1 MVGVEKMAWSKEGVT
16 REFIE
21 GVELLIYKER
31 PASLPQMF
39 RESVLRNPD
48 RPALVCEG
56 LRWSYK
62 ELASFVNRAAF
73 YLSEGCGLKKGDR
86 VAVLLNNCPEFVVLY
101 LAVSSLGCVFVP
113 LNARLKARELLPQIL
128 KAKPRIL
135 VAGQDTWG
143 ELESLSEYLK
153 GVERLF
159 KLGLPSPGAEPFQD
173 LLEAPEAPP
182 PCLGQ
187 LREEDLCSII
197 FTSGTTGRPKGVMIS
212 HRNVV
217 NTAQACA
224 KVFQSNARDV
234 DLIMVPLF
242 HVTGLHTQLCKSLYL
257 GSTTV
262 LMKAFKAEQALEL
275 IEKERVTLSISVP
288 TIYWLMLNAPGFQGR
303 DLSSF
308 ETIVYGG
315 APCPPELILR
325 LQEAFPKASL
335 INAGGLTEGTSLQYA
350 LPPQDALRKAGS
362 VGFPTPCTEAKIV
375 DEQGNEVV
383 AGEVGELLLK
393 GAAIAKGYWQ
403 DPEETLKTFKGG
415 WLRTGDLARMDEE
428 GYLWLMDRK
437 KDMII
442 RGGEN
447 IYSIEV
453 ENVLYSFPKTLEAAV
468 VGVADPIFGEQV
480 KAFVVLK
487 EGQQSTEQEI
497 REFCSQYL
505 AEYKVPKF
513 VELLEEP
520 LPRNPG
526 GKVQKELLKKK
537 AQENDRK
544 RANKK
549 SLDKNVRG

>member
-1 MVGVEKMAWSKEGVT
+1 MREVEEMAWPREGVT
-16 REFIE
+16 RQFID
-21 GVELLIYKER
+21 GVEMFIYKDR

-48 RPALVCEG
+48 KPALICG
-56 LRWSYK
+56 QLRWSYK
-62 ELASFVNRAAF
+62 ELASLVNRLASS
-73 YLSEGCGLKKGDR
+73 LLEMCGLGKGDR

-101 LAVSSLGCVFVP
+101 LAVTSLGGIFVP

-135 VAGQDTWG
+135 VAGQDTWV
-143 ELESLSEYLK
+143 ELESLLESPHGLERIFIVGPPCPGAQALEDLLK
-153 GVERLF
+153 GPETP
-159 KLGLPSPGAEPFQD
+159 LPLPDHIQ
-173 LLEAPEAPP
+173 
-182 PCLGQ
+182 
-187 LREEDLCSII
+187 EEDLCSII
-197 FTSGTTGRPKGVMIS
+197 FTSGTTDKPKGVMIS

-224 KVFQSNARDV
+224 RVFGSNARDV

-262 LMKAFKAEQALEL
+262 LMRTFKAEQALEAV
-275 IEKERVTLSISVP
+275 EKERVTLSISVP
-288 TIYWLMLNAPGFQGR
+288 TIYWLMLNSPLFPTR

-308 ETIVYGG
+308 RTIVYGG

-325 LQEAFPKASL
+325 LQKAFPKASL

-362 VGFPTPCTEAKIV
+362 VGFPTPCTEAKIM
-375 DEQGNEVV
+375 DEVGNEVV
-383 AGEVGELLLK
+383 PGEVGELLLK
-393 GAAIAKGYWQ
+393 GAGIAKGYWENPQ
-403 DPEETLKTFKGG
+403 ETLKSFREG
-415 WLRTGDLARMDEE
+415 WLCTGDLARFDEE
-428 GYLWLMDRK
+428 GYLWIMDRK

-447 IYSIEV
+447 IYSVEV
-453 ENVLYSFPKTLEAAV
+453 ENVLYAFPKTLEAAV
-468 VGVADPIFGEQV
+468 VGVSDPVFGEQV
-480 KAFVVLK
+480 KAFVVPK
-487 EGQQSTEQEI
+487 PGQQITEQEI
-497 REFCSQYL
+497 KDFCSQHL

-526 GKVQKELLKKK
+526 GKVQKDLLKKMS
-537 AQENDRK
+537 Q
-544 RANKK
+544 
-549 SLDKNVRG
+549 

>member
-1 MVGVEKMAWSKEGVT
+1 MAWSREGVT

-31 PASLPQMF
+31 PASLAHMF
-39 RESVLRNPD
+39 RESVVRNPD
-48 RPALVCEG
+48 RPALICEE
-56 LRWSYK
+56 LRWRYK
-62 ELASFVNRAAF
+62 ELASLVNRAA
-73 YLSEGCGLKKGDR
+73 LSLFERYGLRKGDR
-86 VAVLLNNCPEFVVLY
+86 VAVVLNNCPEFVLLY
-101 LAVSSLGCVFVP
+101 LAVTSLGGVFVP

-128 KAKPRIL
+128 KAGPRIL
-135 VAGQDTWG
+135 VAGQDTWS
-143 ELESLSEYLK
+143 ELEGLL
-153 GVERLF
+153 ERLQGIERVF
-159 KLGLPSPGAEPFQD
+159 KLGVPCPGSEPFEN
-173 LLEAPEAPP
+173 LLEGPEAPF
-182 PCLGQ
+182 PCLDQIHEG
-187 LREEDLCSII
+187 DLCSII
-197 FTSGTTGRPKGVMIS
+197 FTSGTTGVPKGVMIS

-224 KVFQSNARDV
+224 RVFGSTSQDV

-262 LMKAFKAEQALEL
+262 LMRAFKADQALEI

-288 TIYWLMLNAPGFQGR
+288 TIYWLMLNVAGFQSR

-308 ETIVYGG
+308 RTIVYGG

-325 LQEAFPKASL
+325 LQKAFPRASL

-375 DEQGNEVV
+375 DEEGNEVG

-393 GAAIAKGYWQ
+393 GAGIARGYWEN
-403 DPEETLKTFKGG
+403 PEETLRTFRGG
-415 WLRTGDLARMDEE
+415 WLRTGDLARKDEE

-453 ENVLYSFPKTLEAAV
+453 ENVLHAFPKTLEAAV
-468 VGVADPIFGEQV
+468 VGVPDPVFGEQV

-487 EGQQSTEQEI
+487 DGQQSTEQEI
-497 REFCSQYL
+497 REFCSRHL
-505 AEYKVPKF
+505 ADYKVPKF
-513 VELLEEP
+513 VELLQEP

-526 GKVQKELLKKK
+526 GKVQKELLKT
-537 AQENDRK
+537 R
-544 RANKK
+544 
-549 SLDKNVRG
+549 L

>member
-1 MVGVEKMAWSKEGVT
+1 MAWSKEGVT

-31 PASLPQMF
+31 PASLPHMF
-39 RESVLRNPD
+39 RESVDRNPEKT
-48 RPALVCEG
+48 ALICQE
-56 LRWSYK
+56 LRWTYK
-62 ELASFVNRAAF
+62 ELASLVNRAAWSLYERYGF
-73 YLSEGCGLKKGDR
+73 SKGDR
-86 VAVLLNNCPEFVVLY
+86 LAVILNNCPEFVVLY
-101 LAVSSLGCVFVP
+101 LAVTSLGGIFVP

-143 ELESLSEYLK
+143 ELETISGYLK
-153 GVERLF
+153 GVEKLF
-159 KLGLPSPGAEPFQD
+159 KLGPPSGGAEPFQD
-173 LLEAPEAPP
+173 LLEAPETFSPSLEH
-182 PCLGQ
+182 LG
-187 LREEDLCSII
+187 EEDLCSII
-197 FTSGTTGRPKGVMIS
+197 LTSGTTGSPKGVMIS

-224 KVFQSNARDV
+224 RVFGSNAQDV

-262 LMKAFKAEQALEL
+262 LMRAFKAEQALEI

-288 TIYWLMLNAPGFQGR
+288 TIYWLMLDSPSFQSR

-308 ETIVYGG
+308 RTIVYGG
-315 APCPPELILR
+315 APCPPELIMR
-325 LQEAFPKASL
+325 LQQAFPMASL

-350 LPPQDALRKAGS
+350 LPAQDALRKAGS
-362 VGFPTPCTEAKIV
+362 VGFHTPCTEAKIV
-375 DEQGNEVV
+375 DAEGNEV
-383 AGEVGELLLK
+383 AEGKVGELLLK
-393 GAAIAKGYWQ
+393 GAGIARGYWE
-403 DPEETLKTFKGG
+403 DPEETLRSFRRG
-415 WLRTGDLARMDEE
+415 WLHTGDLARVDEE

-453 ENVLYSFPKTLEAAV
+453 ENVLYAFPKTLEAAV
-468 VGVADPIFGEQV
+468 VGVPDPVFGEQV

-487 EGQQSTEQEI
+487 EGCQSSEQEV
-497 REFCSQYL
+497 REFCSRHL
-505 AEYKVPKF
+505 ADYKVPKF
-513 VELLEEP
+513 VELLQEP

-526 GKVQKELLKKK
+526 GKVQKELLKS
-537 AQENDRK
+537 RP
-544 RANKK
+544 
-549 SLDKNVRG
+549 